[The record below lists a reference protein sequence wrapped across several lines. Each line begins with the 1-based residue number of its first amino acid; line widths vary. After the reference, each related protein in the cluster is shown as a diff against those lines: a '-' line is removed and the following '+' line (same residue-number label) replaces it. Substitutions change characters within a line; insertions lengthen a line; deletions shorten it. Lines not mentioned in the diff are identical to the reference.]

1 MKIRILDWYTLYVSE
16 DAVRIPDI
24 IEVTD
29 LNEDTINIAA
39 EEAAEVDINNF
50 GDEIGLVVTEWEEI

>member
-1 MKIRILDWYTLYVSE
+1 MKIRILDWDVLYVGK

-24 IEVTD
+24 IEVSD

-50 GDEIGLVVTEWEEI
+50 GDEIGLVVTEWEEV